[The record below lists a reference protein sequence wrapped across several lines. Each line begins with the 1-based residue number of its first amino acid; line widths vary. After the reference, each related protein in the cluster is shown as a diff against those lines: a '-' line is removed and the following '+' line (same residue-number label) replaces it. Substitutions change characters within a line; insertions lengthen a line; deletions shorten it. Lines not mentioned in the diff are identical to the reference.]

1 MFAVLFGG
9 AVALLPVFANDI
21 LMIGPEGLGVLRAAP
36 ALGAVLMTF
45 FLARFPIKQ
54 QAGQKMLIAVAGFG
68 LSIIGF
74 GFSTWF
80 GLSLFMLFL
89 SGLFDSISVNVRST
103 LLQLHTP
110 EHMKGRV
117 SAVNSIF
124 VGSSNELGEFESGV
138 TAHWFGT
145 VPAVLFGGCMTLLV
159 VGVTAAKAK
168 VLRNLHLN
176 VDDK

>member
-1 MFAVLFGG
+1 
-9 AVALLPVFANDI
+9 
-21 LMIGPEGLGVLRAAP
+21 
-36 ALGAVLMTF
+36 
-45 FLARFPIKQ
+45 
-54 QAGQKMLIAVAGFG
+54 MLIAVAGFG

-74 GFSTWF
+74 GLSTWF

-138 TAHWFGT
+138 TAHWLGT
-145 VPAVLFGGCMTLLV
+145 VPAVVFGGCMTLLV
-159 VGVTAAKAK
+159 VGITAAKAK
-168 VLRNLHLN
+168 VLRNLHLET
-176 VDDK
+176 DEK